1 MRKTNGVKRDLMIAR
16 VTTMHKIKVKKRLA
30 EHKKQH
36 AKDTAEA
43 ARISLKHKK
52 LYTEKMAARMGKYRC
67 VPHCH
72 CILSLFPS
80 ISHQLYHSVCHCFY
94 YYSYYSVSTVAF
106 ISKPHNFS
114 VYHFSAF

>member
-67 VPHCH
+67 VPHCQR
-72 CILSLFPS
+72 ILSLFSIAS
-80 ISHQLYHSVCHCFY
+80 ISQQFYVCYLSLCFY
-94 YYSYYSVSTVAF
+94 LLF
-106 ISKPHNFS
+106 G
-114 VYHFSAF
+114 VYCCLYI